1 MSQSLLIPFQRWLSL
16 LLCAITATTLVI
28 FLSKVAFVQ
37 TAYINL
43 SSILYTNPVLHYSF
57 AFLAGIGIKLLLD
70 KFYISHAKRSIGFNW
85 RYPPVT
91 MSVLFGLFF
100 IVSYV
105 YVTYSNEILA
115 QLTAHAFVS
124 FKFLSLSFLAA
135 AATIIYQTKLY
146 TEKPIFSVAL
156 CAVSAFYFQPLNH
169 LLQ

>member
-1 MSQSLLIPFQRWLSL
+1 
-16 LLCAITATTLVI
+16 
-28 FLSKVAFVQ
+28 
-37 TAYINL
+37 
-43 SSILYTNPVLHYSF
+43 
-57 AFLAGIGIKLLLD
+57 
-70 KFYISHAKRSIGFNW
+70 
-85 RYPPVT
+85 